1 MKKVLGLAALILAI
15 AVATTLLSKDP
26 DTGSYPFLSA
36 YNLENLLQ
44 RVGMYGVLSFAA
56 AFVIVTGGIDLSIG
70 AVVCVAGC
78 LLPWLLRGGGGDA
91 AAGAAGLGLPPLLA
105 VGATLLVCA
114 AIGAWHGALVV
125 GLRLQP
131 FVVTLCGLLLYRG
144 VMRKFTGDQTMGLGD
159 TAEGLRWL
167 ATGKLAVSA
176 SFGVPVPLLVLVAI
190 AVATWVLWTR
200 TVWGRHLLALGRNEE
215 AARYAGVA
223 TGRLTLLA
231 YVACSLLAGL
241 AGCLFVLDV
250 NSAQA
255 SSFGNFYELYA
266 IAGAVLG
273 GVALRGGEGQ
283 VLGVVLGASLMQLL
297 SNTINLVADSNQ
309 LEFAVVGGVIL
320 VGAAADE
327 GVQRWLR
334 GRGRR

>member
-1 MKKVLGLAALILAI
+1 MKKVLGI
-15 AVATTLLSKDP
+15 AVLLFVIALVTTLLSKDP
-26 DTGSYPFLSA
+26 DSGQYTFLSA

-44 RVGMYGVLSFAA
+44 RIGLFGVLSFAA

-70 AVVCVAGC
+70 AVVCVSGC
-78 LLPWLLRGGGGDA
+78 VLPWLLKD
-91 AAGAAGLGLPPLLA
+91 
-105 VGATLLVCA
+105 VGCSAPVAMLATLALTA
-114 AIGAWHGALVV
+114 AIGAWHGLLVV
-125 GLRLQP
+125 GLGLQP
-131 FVVTLCGLLLYRG
+131 FVVTLCGLLVYRG
-144 VMRKFTGDQTMGLGD
+144 VMRYFTADQTMGLGD
-159 TAEGLRWL
+159 AGEGLRWL
-167 ATGKLAVSA
+167 ATGKIPLSE
-176 SFGVPVPLLVLVAI
+176 SFGLPVPLLVLALVAGG
-190 AVATWVLWTR
+190 TWVLWTR
-200 TVWGRHLLALGRNEE
+200 TVWGRHLFALGQNEE
-215 AARYAGVA
+215 AARFAGVA

-273 GVALRGGEGQ
+273 GVALRGGEGI
-283 VLGVVLGASLMQLL
+283 VLGIVLGASLMQLL

-320 VGAAADE
+320 AGATVDE
-327 GVQRWLR
+327 GFARWW
-334 GRGRR
+334 RRVRKG